1 VFYQGMQELDS
12 GNIFCHVLKGDL
24 SMPDLTSV
32 PDFDN
37 ISAFIKER
45 VDAMRAPV
53 PEWADL
59 ARLAVQGLPHDALR
73 LAELEAYINAMRAEL
88 RHVVIAASEHFS
100 DQQLNKLRKDVGIS
114 KYGWRALKKSRPVT
128 TRYGFS
134 LIIY

>member
-1 VFYQGMQELDS
+1 MQELDS
-12 GNIFCHVLKGDL
+12 GNMFYRVLKGDL

-32 PDFDN
+32 PDFDI

-45 VDAMRAPV
+45 VDAMRALV

-59 ARLAVQGLPHDALR
+59 ARLAVQGLPHDTLR
-73 LAELEAYINAMRAEL
+73 LAELEAHINAVRAEL

>member
-1 VFYQGMQELDS
+1 
-12 GNIFCHVLKGDL
+12 
-24 SMPDLTSV
+24 MPDLTSV

-59 ARLAVQGLPHDALR
+59 ARLAVQGLPHDAYR
-73 LAELEAYINAMRAEL
+73 LAELEAHINAVRAEL
-88 RHVVIAASEHFS
+88 RSVVIAASEHFS